1 METKNKVQQQISQ
14 IAEDTAEGTQEHQDR
29 LLVEYEVAH
38 SKVAKW
44 DNATWQSA
52 AIFLSA
58 SLAGFVVV
66 AQISNFS
73 IYRTFLVCII
83 GLTAIFVLSGWYRL
97 IQRWHRYKRITY
109 YRIREIEGELDF
121 WQNRYIQHLA
131 LRTTGRNL
139 EVTSE
144 AEKER
149 LRKLERSVVGPLGT
163 NPLLLIKVTILLLIL
178 SWIATIVYT
187 TLATFFHILT

>member
-1 METKNKVQQQISQ
+1 MEIKNKVQQQSSQ
-14 IAEDTAEGTQEHQDR
+14 IAEDTQEHQSR

-66 AQISNFS
+66 AQISDFS

-83 GLTAIFVLSGWYRL
+83 GLTAIFVLSGWFRL

-109 YRIREIEGELDF
+109 YRIREIERELDL
-121 WQNRYIQHLA
+121 WQNRYILHLS
-131 LRTTGRNL
+131 LRTKGRNL
-139 EVTSE
+139 EVESE

-149 LRKLERSVVGPLGT
+149 LRKLEKSIVGPLGT
-163 NPLLLIKVTILLLIL
+163 NPLLLIKLTVLLLIL
-178 SWIATIVYT
+178 SWVATMFFTI
-187 TLATFFHILT
+187 LATFFHNLI

>member
-1 METKNKVQQQISQ
+1 MEIKNKVQQQSSQ
-14 IAEDTAEGTQEHQDR
+14 IAEGIQEHQNR

-44 DNATWQSA
+44 DTATWQSA

-83 GLTAIFVLSGWYRL
+83 GLTAILVLSGWFRL

-121 WQNRYIQHLA
+121 WQNRYILHLA
-131 LRTTGRNL
+131 LRTRGRNL

-149 LRKLERSVVGPLGT
+149 LRKLERSIMDPHGT
-163 NPLLLIKVTILLLIL
+163 NPLLLIKFTVLLLIL
-178 SWIATIVYT
+178 SWIATIFYT
-187 TLATFFHILT
+187 ILATFFHVLI